1 MQLLDLPDE
10 DARKA
15 TKEWLASLDKNPTEL
30 LANLH
35 AQSGVRRLGFYAAAL
50 TQFWLEHGPV
60 WDTKRSLSAVQLSA
74 GGRSRQTAG
83 QLKLVCLRPGEALHV
98 ESSVKFFADASSEVP
113 QMPACTSSYV
123 GPFLHENLAW
133 RLAEARRKVTCTESA
148 SVQEFLR
155 KELGE
160 VQIRSV
166 YLLKGF
172 IFQPLDDFL
181 TSRRLCNPPA
191 ELNPECS
198 TGWYATNIK
207 EAVAKMVP
215 GARMAVLP
223 KLFWL
228 SPVVASGEPPQIWG
242 EELPG
247 QQEAVATD
255 WPQKIQEDVEE
266 HFTRVH
272 TALLLCELV
281 PVGNGWMENS
291 RGFILPPVWDPRS
304 LMTGKPQGMKSSAEA
319 DASLANS
326 QEPSK
331 WSNQRRRYSERLADT
346 ARKQGPSLADAGVH
360 VAVPQRLEEELTVDH
375 LVNYVLASTR
385 TKKGTDPQ
393 RIQRKRSLH
402 TAMCDREALEKG
414 KASCLVAE
422 SLQRLAEE
430 KYRTDGHFILEL
442 MVKPSEVGYA
452 PADCSVTFEADG
464 ASVRKILDLGL
475 AGDICLRLAVKFAL
489 RFCFPA
495 DPVSLKDLPPL
506 IKDHLADRARL
517 AGLVEYLAL
526 CNSLTLLKA
535 QAEPREGDAPRDVD
549 TMDTVDTVDLNRIL
563 QKLTLPPADAA
574 VLELLCQHCTDF
586 CEPVSSMLLASG
598 QLKLAKKI
606 ERLKHGWKP
615 ALSPLDSPGATPSTF
630 LTPLTLPPEVEVVL
644 VSDAAT
650 LESACRRAKQG
661 GVVGL
666 DAEWKPEER
675 RRDGRQDRQDV
686 VNPVQLLQLAWTD
699 VVYLLDIPLLRME
712 PKLLELCD
720 ELCGDRCVL
729 VGFGLEG
736 DLRRLADSYPQLLS
750 AWSSASF
757 YHIDMSD
764 LSPREVTS
772 LDGFCA
778 FCLGQ
783 ALDKTQQ
790 CSRWD
795 LRPFSDQQLNYAAL
809 DAWILLALLGHIS
822 KGAPFEQLHQL
833 AAFSVTDA
841 LKFAR
846 RGCAG
851 LDRGVCAVAAML
863 KLLGAESA
871 LCRSSDCPGDVAV
884 CKTVACTV
892 FSASGEPSFCMVVMA
907 DGDGTV
913 SLERLAAAVNCT
925 SARLTSSEELREEIR
940 QPRGSVGPV
949 GPVLKSASARIVLDD
964 SLMGS
969 KVLSCGAGTSGWQL
983 LVTPNQ
989 LQEWTPCIVSAIKEI
1004 D

>member
-1 MQLLDLPDE
+1 MPQRLALLLANGAYTIRAPLSRPDQTLNGMKAATEDWLSEVADALDLAVQSEMETPKDLVDPGPPLLILFSYCGHGAAGCFFPVDCGRPCGREDTFCFFEDLLFRLFKVLGRPASEFFRCDFSGETGACWLLPGIRIVVIIESCRRLLKDERYAYEATKTHVAYQKRHLLPSVQALRPDLAFQNAIWDQRRLAFLRHLGPNAPEILMALSSESTTASYDVVFLRSIVDSIDKPVRLGGILERASLETLRRTGHQQKPVVLSFGGSGERNLLEESVLARLEQHEQHVVRDLSWLIHAPPVLSEQAGMQLLDLPDE

-15 TKEWLASLDKNPTEL
+15 TKD
-30 LANLH
+30 
-35 AQSGVRRLGFYAAAL
+35 RFYAAAL

-60 WDTKRSLSAVQLSA
+60 WDTKRSL
-74 GGRSRQTAG
+74 
-83 QLKLVCLRPGEALHV
+83 
-98 ESSVKFFADASSEVP
+98 
-113 QMPACTSSYV
+113 SSYV

-148 SVQEFLR
+148 SASRHAVQLHAKLKEVQEFLR

-172 IFQPLDDFL
+172 IFKPLDDFL
-181 TSRRLCNPPA
+181 TSRRLRKPPA
-191 ELNPECS
+191 ELNPEPWQE
-198 TGWYATNIK
+198 T
-207 EAVAKMVP
+207 

-228 SPVVASGEPPQIWG
+228 SPVVAAGEPPQIWG

-255 WPQKIQEDVEE
+255 WPQKIQVDVEE

-281 PVGNGWMENS
+281 PVGNGNWVENS
-291 RGFILPPVWDPRS
+291 RGFILPPVWDPR
-304 LMTGKPQGMKSSAEA
+304 
-319 DASLANS
+319 
-326 QEPSK
+326 
-331 WSNQRRRYSERLADT
+331 R
-346 ARKQGPSLADAGVH
+346 VH

-402 TAMCDREALEKG
+402 AAMCDREAVEKG

-422 SLQRLAEE
+422 CLQRLAEE

-495 DPVSLKDLPPL
+495 DPVALKELPPL
-506 IKDHLADRARL
+506 IEDHLADRARL

-526 CNSLTLLKA
+526 CNSLTLLA
-535 QAEPREGDAPRDVD
+535 QAEPREGDARPDVGTVD
-549 TMDTVDTVDLNRIL
+549 SVDTVDVNRIL

-598 QLKLAKKI
+598 QLKLARKI
-606 ERLKHGWKP
+606 ERLKHPGWIHELP
-615 ALSPLDSPGATPSTF
+615 APLSPLDHSPVGTFGIPSTSSTS
-630 LTPLTLPPEVEVVL
+630 LTLSILPPEVEVVL

-699 VVYLLDIPLLRME
+699 V
-712 PKLLELCD
+712 
-720 ELCGDRCVL
+720 
-729 VGFGLEG
+729 
-736 DLRRLADSYPQLLS
+736 
-750 AWSSASF
+750 
-757 YHIDMSD
+757 
-764 LSPREVTS
+764 
-772 LDGFCA
+772 DGFCA

-809 DAWILLALLGHIS
+809 DAWILLALLGHIIS
-822 KGAPFEQLHQL
+822 KA
-833 AAFSVTDA
+833 
-841 LKFAR
+841 
-846 RGCAG
+846 
-851 LDRGVCAVAAML
+851 
-863 KLLGAESA
+863 
-871 LCRSSDCPGDVAV
+871 
-884 CKTVACTV
+884 
-892 FSASGEPSFCMVVMA
+892 
-907 DGDGTV
+907 
-913 SLERLAAAVNCT
+913 
-925 SARLTSSEELREEIR
+925 
-940 QPRGSVGPV
+940 
-949 GPVLKSASARIVLDD
+949 
-964 SLMGS
+964 
-969 KVLSCGAGTSGWQL
+969 
-983 LVTPNQ
+983 
-989 LQEWTPCIVSAIKEI
+989 
-1004 D
+1004 